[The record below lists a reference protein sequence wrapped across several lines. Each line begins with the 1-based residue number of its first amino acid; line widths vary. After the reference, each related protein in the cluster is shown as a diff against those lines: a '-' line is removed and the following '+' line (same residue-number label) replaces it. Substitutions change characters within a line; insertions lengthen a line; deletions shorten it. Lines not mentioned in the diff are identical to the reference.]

1 MIDRIRSDERT
12 AHIPIVSVSAKLSIE
27 DRIVAVEH
35 GADAYITKPFHPRH
49 ILATVEQLLH
59 KRTVLKEYFNSAR
72 SDVTVREG
80 ITLHHEDER
89 MLHEIVVFIE
99 NNIDDES
106 LNPTAI
112 SDFIGIGK
120 ASLYEKLK
128 ELTGKTPGEYIRMV
142 RLDRA
147 SKLLRTTQLTVQE
160 IMYKSGFSSKSY
172 FYKEFA
178 ARFGLSPKEYRKAN
192 CK

>member
-1 MIDRIRSDERT
+1 MPHQLSYLYYMRLKHFFNTIQ
-12 AHIPIVSVSAKLSIE
+12 AVYSAIS
-27 DRIVAVEH
+27 
-35 GADAYITKPFHPRH
+35 ADAYITKPFHPRH

-120 ASLYEKLK
+120 TSLMK
-128 ELTGKTPGEYIRMV
+128 
-142 RLDRA
+142 
-147 SKLLRTTQLTVQE
+147 
-160 IMYKSGFSSKSY
+160 
-172 FYKEFA
+172 
-178 ARFGLSPKEYRKAN
+178 N
-192 CK
+192 